1 MVLKRLDQMRQK
13 LFPNVEKK
21 GGSQVMAKSNYSD
34 EIKIKHWIQQCP
46 LKVEHSYVHKSL
58 VARGNGH
65 HYLLN
70 IDVLCQS
77 TKEIDEEK

>member
-1 MVLKRLDQMRQK
+1 MVVKNENQKQPRL
-13 LFPNVEKK
+13 LHNVEKK
-21 GGSQVMAKSNYSD
+21 GGSQVMAESNYSD

>member
-1 MVLKRLDQMRQK
+1 
-13 LFPNVEKK
+13 
-21 GGSQVMAKSNYSD
+21 MAESNYSD
-34 EIKIKHWIQQCP
+34 EIKIKHWIEQCP

-58 VARGNGH
+58 VARGKGH

-70 IDVLCQS
+70 IDILCQS